1 MLGML
6 GGCLDES
13 FDSRGLLGRIQ
24 HQSND
29 PAAAKGYVLQAQG
42 VSMIL
47 MRISLLLTSLI
58 AFR

>member
-1 MLGML
+1 ML

-13 FDSRGLLGRIQ
+13 FDSGGLLGRIQ

-29 PAAAKGYVLQAQG
+29 PAAVKGYVLQAQG
-42 VSMIL
+42 VSMML